1 MNPDVVLELAR
12 MSDIFVPKL
21 AEYFYDPTDRP
32 PAKLYHYT
40 SLDTL
45 GLMLTK
51 RLSSTDDF
59 TFSSWMA
66 GSCLTQ
72 NDSQEYGIA
81 GKAFRKYLKIN
92 DPGLYESYCKSRDI
106 YWPYIGAHALR
117 AIEKTYAICFSK
129 REDDL
134 SQWLAYGDKGRGVFW
149 KLIQAFYGISWKRR
163 DWPLQTYSTGRKRF
177 QKIWTW
183 SLVYVISFTSPT
195 QQVLRQSYQG
205 IVFHWLFLMAYLHVT
220 GCKSKSSHFKNE
232 AEWRIVFHDWGHN
245 ESSDIKEFPK
255 VWNHD
260 GFLKSGTVVDLKSN
274 RPLVTKI
281 ILGPLCNHPGNIQT
295 IEALIMNMA
304 KVAGTPVIKSRV
316 PFAG

>member
-51 RLSSTDDF
+51 GLSSTDDF

-134 SQWLAYGDKGRGVFW
+134 SQWLAYGDKGRGVCLEVDSSLLWDIVEEKRLAFTDILYGKKAISKNMDVVLGVCNQLYESDTASVKA
-149 KLIQAFYGISWKRR
+149 KLPRDCFPLAVFDGISSRYWM
-163 DWPLQTYSTGRKRF
+163 Q
-177 QKIWTW
+177 
-183 SLVYVISFTSPT
+183 
-195 QQVLRQSYQG
+195 
-205 IVFHWLFLMAYLHVT
+205 
-220 GCKSKSSHFKNE
+220 
-232 AEWRIVFHDWGHN
+232 
-245 ESSDIKEFPK
+245 IKK
-255 VWNHD
+255 
-260 GFLKSGTVVDLKSN
+260 LTL
-274 RPLVTKI
+274 
-281 ILGPLCNHPGNIQT
+281 
-295 IEALIMNMA
+295 
-304 KVAGTPVIKSRV
+304 
-316 PFAG
+316 